1 MMLSIVIPVYNGAR
15 SIERLVNELAAIR
28 IDGGVEVV
36 LVNDCSVDD
45 SWEVIQRICAN
56 APMPV
61 VAIDLARNFGEH
73 NAVMAGYAAASG
85 AYIIN
90 IDDDFQNPPSEV
102 VKVFQHALAHPE
114 LDVVYTRY
122 ERKRH
127 SWFRNLGSRFND
139 AVARFMIDKPKGL
152 YLSSFRCVNR
162 FLRDRIIAYTGP
174 YPYIDGLILENTRR
188 IGRITVMHL
197 PRTEG
202 SSGYT
207 LRKLVRHWLMMF
219 VNFSVMPLRI
229 SSFIGALF
237 SIVGFGMAL
246 FAIFERF
253 FSDTPQGWASIVSVV
268 LVFAGIQLLTLG
280 LIGEYLGRLYLMQRG
295 KPQYAVRTTLVASAR
310 STVDEA
316 VRSRPSGG
324 N

>member
-1 MMLSIVIPVYNGAR
+1 LHMP
-15 SIERLVNELAAIR
+15 
-28 IDGGVEVV
+28 DGVELV
-36 LVNDCSVDD
+36 LVNDGSADD
-45 SWEVIQRICAN
+45 SWKVIQRLCAA
-56 APMPV
+56 APMPI

-102 VKVFQHALAHPE
+102 VKLYEHAKGNPE

-122 ERKRH
+122 EEKHH
-127 SWFRNLGSRFND
+127 SLFRNLGSRFND
-139 AVARFMIDKPKGL
+139 MMARFMIDKPKGL
-152 YLSSFRCVNR
+152 YLSSFRCINR
-162 FLRDRIIAYTGP
+162 FLRDRVVQYTGP

-188 IGRITVMHL
+188 IGRLTVQHA

-202 SSGYT
+202 KSGYT
-207 LRKLVRHWLMMF
+207 LRKLIRHWLMMF

-229 SSFIGALF
+229 SSFIGAMF
-237 SIVGFGMAL
+237 SVVGFVMAMV
-246 FAIFERF
+246 AVYERF
-253 FSDTPQGWASIVSVV
+253 FKDTPQGWASIVSVV

-295 KPQYAVRTTLVASAR
+295 KPQYAVR
-310 STVDEA
+310 STVVAAAKEPVPDA
-316 VRSRPSGG
+316 
-324 N
+324 

>member
-1 MMLSIVIPVYNGAR
+1 MTALSIVIPVYNGAG
-15 SIERLVNELAAIR
+15 SIERLVHELSR
-28 IDGGVEVV
+28 LHMPDGVELV
-36 LVNDCSVDD
+36 LVNDGSADD
-45 SWEVIQRICAN
+45 SWKVIQRLCAA
-56 APMPV
+56 APMPI

-102 VKVFQHALAHPE
+102 VKLYEHAKGNPE

-122 ERKRH
+122 EEKHH
-127 SWFRNLGSRFND
+127 SLFRNLGSRFND
-139 AVARFMIDKPKGL
+139 VMARFMIDKPKGL
-152 YLSSFRCVNR
+152 YLSSFRCINR
-162 FLRDRIIAYTGP
+162 FLRDRVVQYTGP

-188 IGRITVMHL
+188 IGRLTVQHA

-202 SSGYT
+202 KSGYT
-207 LRKLVRHWLMMF
+207 LRKLIRHWLMMF

-229 SSFIGALF
+229 SSFIGAMF
-237 SIVGFGMAL
+237 SVVGFVMAMV
-246 FAIFERF
+246 AVYERF
-253 FSDTPQGWASIVSVV
+253 FKDTPQGWASIVSVV

-295 KPQYAVRTTLVASAR
+295 KPQYAVRTTLVASMAP
-310 STVDEA
+310 TD
-316 VRSRPSGG
+316 PT
-324 N
+324 